1 MSVSAAEEVESG
13 WGGMGE
19 GGQKLWVQGQTTK
32 LTQTLRQTVSQYWGR
47 GVFRPCG
54 LGFAADCCGVII
66 ITFLYD
72 YIIFLVNV
80 QLFTQDCDHM
90 YWRTAI
96 HVSNCNYLVLRIYF
110 SNGCF
115 RLIFKLFTSYNEK
128 IKKRWKYNN
137 KLKRTHKRT
146 KCHIF
151 VAFVEGIVVVEHSTA
166 SEQWIQ
172 H

>member
-1 MSVSAAEEVESG
+1 MR
-13 WGGMGE
+13 WDGG
-19 GGQKLWVQGQTTK
+19 GGSETLGTRANHKVNK
-32 LTQTLRQTVSQYWGR
+32 TLRQTVSQYWGR

-80 QLFTQDCDHM
+80 QLFTQDFDHM

-128 IKKRWKYNN
+128 IKKR
-137 KLKRTHKRT
+137 
-146 KCHIF
+146 
-151 VAFVEGIVVVEHSTA
+151 
-166 SEQWIQ
+166 
-172 H
+172 